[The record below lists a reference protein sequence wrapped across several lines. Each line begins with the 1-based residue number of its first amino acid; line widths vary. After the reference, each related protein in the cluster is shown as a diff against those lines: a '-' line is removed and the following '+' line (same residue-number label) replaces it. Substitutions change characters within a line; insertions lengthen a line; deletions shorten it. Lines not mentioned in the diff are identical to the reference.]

1 MKTHNSKLRQKWVL
15 VALLKSDIAGVFSC
29 DLLRNSIEQLFYVCE
44 WLRNIITLIK
54 IVVKL
59 NWTFLIYKNLTHGDY
74 TSMLNHHVKFSKI
87 TLKFFS
93 MKLETLPVC
102 KLKLR
107 SGLSCMIAIVRNKL
121 FKLFKLFEFDPWT
134 RTIK

>member
-1 MKTHNSKLRQKWVL
+1 
-15 VALLKSDIAGVFSC
+15 
-29 DLLRNSIEQLFYVCE
+29 
-44 WLRNIITLIK
+44 
-54 IVVKL
+54 
-59 NWTFLIYKNLTHGDY
+59 
-74 TSMLNHHVKFSKI
+74 MLNHHVKFSKI

-107 SGLSCMIAIVRNKL
+107 SGLSGMIAIVRNKL